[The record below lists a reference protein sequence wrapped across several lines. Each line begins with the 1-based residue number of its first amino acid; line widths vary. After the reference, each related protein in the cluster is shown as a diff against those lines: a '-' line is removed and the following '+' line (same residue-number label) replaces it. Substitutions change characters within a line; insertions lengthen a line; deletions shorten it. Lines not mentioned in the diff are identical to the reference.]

1 MEKFFFLSH
10 STKDA
15 ETVIKIAEG
24 LGKDYCW
31 VYQWEIKGGEDIFK
45 FDKGI
50 SDSRIFVLF
59 WSKNASLSEWVNEEV
74 NIARYRWIT
83 EKGFRPVVVKLDK
96 MPLPIFLKYKLYL
109 DIENGIESIVN
120 SLNEL
125 KGDLTSSEILYGK
138 TILKDYFQDRDEYFD
153 KLETI
158 VASGAYN
165 GVVILGLDGIGKT
178 SFIKRANA
186 VLFSNLNPIWIDLK
200 VASTPVRL
208 LSAISKPFSISIDVE
223 EAGTVPEEVWRN
235 KILPEIV
242 ESKKTFIVL
251 DNLTLPGRDPVLKGK
266 MITSLIKTICE
277 DLSGINKPGNP
288 NIIVNSQY
296 IPDFLKTSFK
306 NFGQI
311 ILGDLEI
318 KDIKRALKYHLS
330 IASHLDYSDAQIFEL
345 AKRIRGYPLAIILV
359 ANRVAE
365 QGIEL
370 LLEDQTL
377 LRQMNIELVQDLFS
391 GLDIN
396 DNEREI
402 LVTLATTSQPLTME
416 QLKMLFSDKWKEIG
430 NIKNKQL
437 LDPTSENYR
446 LHPILS
452 DYIKSTMAT
461 SSEIV
466 NVHSKLASIFEKE
479 WKSAPKY
486 SAISAQYGSLTYY
499 HSISA
504 GKFKESEGIKVAF
517 LVEAKDAAI
526 ELYRRREYDNALK
539 YLENAKKIFNYSDPI
554 YDFYSALC
562 LNRIGRTKEAIP
574 ILEELINAQPQ
585 VSRYH
590 HSLGIC
596 KKKINDLNGAL
607 SSFRSA
613 VSSAK
618 GRGKIVPL
626 VSLADLLFEMRSK
639 DNNHLNEAKS
649 LILQALDLS
658 PNDSDVVS
666 IAAKILMEVGE
677 EKKALS
683 ILYSA
688 LNESP
693 SDEHLQ
699 HRIGMILKEMGKLRD
714 AQSYLENATTDPT
727 LRYSITALADVYLLL
742 GEVEW
747 AEETLDKF
755 EGNKS
760 NDVIYLVTKGNI
772 LRVKNELDDAE
783 IYLEKAIKLSPK
795 NPIPYGVMANIKL
808 AKANKAISQNL
819 RQEGLICLD
828 EANKYIELGL
838 EKEPENEGLL
848 STKHQIDDLNLKLG
862 FKK

>member
-1 MEKFFFLSH
+1 MGKFFFLSH
-10 STKDA
+10 STKDT

-24 LGKDYCW
+24 LGKDSCW
-31 VYQWEIKGGEDIFK
+31 VYQWETKGGDDIFK

-96 MPLPIFLKYKLYL
+96 TALPIFLKYKLYL
-109 DIENGIESIVN
+109 DIENGIESNVN
-120 SLNEL
+120 LLNEL
-125 KGDLTSSEILYGK
+125 KADLTSPEILYGQN
-138 TILKDYFQDRDEYFD
+138 ILKDYFQDRDKYFD

-208 LSAISKPFSISIDVE
+208 LSAISKPFGISIDVE
-223 EAGTVPEEVWRN
+223 EAGTNPEEVWSN

-251 DNLTLPGRDPVLKGK
+251 DNLTLPGRDPLLKGK
-266 MITSLIKTICE
+266 AITSLIKTICE

-288 NIIVNSQY
+288 NIIVNSQF
-296 IPDFLKTSFK
+296 IPEFLKTSFK

-318 KDIKRALKYHLS
+318 KDVKRALKYHLS
-330 IASHLDYSDAQIFEL
+330 IASHLDYSDEQILEL
-345 AKRIRGYPLAIILV
+345 AKRLHGYPLAIILV

-370 LLEDQTL
+370 ILEDQTL
-377 LRQMNIELVQDLFS
+377 LHEMNIELAQDLFS
-391 GLDIN
+391 GLNIN
-396 DNEREI
+396 DNEKEI
-402 LVTLATTSQPLTME
+402 LVTLAITSQPLTLD
-416 QLKMLFSDKWKEIG
+416 QLKMLFRDKWKEIG
-430 NIKNKQL
+430 NLRNKQL

-446 LHPILS
+446 LHTILS
-452 DYIKSTMAT
+452 DYVKSTMAT
-461 SSEIV
+461 SSEIL

-486 SAISAQYGSLTYY
+486 SASYAQYGSLTYY

-504 GKFKESEGIKVAF
+504 GKFKESEDIKVAF

-526 ELYRRREYDNALK
+526 ELYRRREYDIALK
-539 YLENAKKIFNYSDPI
+539 YFENAKKIFNYSDPI
-554 YDFYSALC
+554 YDYYTALC
-562 LNRIGRTKEAIP
+562 LNRLGKTREAIP
-574 ILEELINAQPQ
+574 ILEELIQIQPQ

-590 HSLGIC
+590 HSLGVC
-596 KKKINDLNGAL
+596 KKRINDWNGAL

-613 VSSAK
+613 VSTGR

-626 VSLADLLFEMRSK
+626 VSLADLLFEMRNK
-639 DNNHLNEAKS
+639 DNNYLNESKN
-649 LILQALDLS
+649 LILNTLEKS

-666 IAAKILMEVGE
+666 VAAKILMEVGE
-677 EKKALS
+677 KDKALS
-683 ILYSA
+683 ILYNA

-699 HRIGMILKEMGKLRD
+699 HRIGMILKDMGRLKD
-714 AQSYLENATTDPT
+714 AQSYLENATSDPT
-727 LRYSITALADVYLLL
+727 LRYSITALADVYLKL

-772 LRVKNELDDAE
+772 LRVKNEFDEAE
-783 IYLEKAIKLSPK
+783 LCLQKAIKLSPK

-808 AKANKAISQNL
+808 SRANDAISQNL
-819 RQEGLICLD
+819 RQQALIYLD
-828 EANKYIELGL
+828 EANRNIEIGL
-838 EKEPENEGLL
+838 EKGPENEGLL
-848 STKHQIDDLNLKLG
+848 STKHQIEDLNLKLG